1 MTKAMQD
8 NFRVARDLDTVAGIL
23 DRTPIARA
31 RALAEAVA
39 DAERA
44 WGALVLQRD
53 AALRDAVAANP
64 DCDHRALG
72 REVGLAGVEVTAI
85 VRWTRAA

>member
-1 MTKAMQD
+1 MTQAMQE
-8 NFRVARDLDTVAGIL
+8 NLRVAGDLDGDARIV

-31 RALAEAVA
+31 RALVEAVA
-39 DAERA
+39 DAERT

-64 DCDHRALG
+64 DCDHRVLG
-72 REVGLAGVEVTAI
+72 AEVGLAGVQVTAI